1 VALASGEVLKVD
13 RPIDERILSAGDE
26 IVASWDPKSVVV
38 ISDNSTLG
46 DIQQADSTPL
56 PA

>member
-1 VALASGEVLKVD
+1 
-13 RPIDERILSAGDE
+13 LSADE
-26 IVASWDPKSVVV
+26 AIVASWDPQSVVV